1 MEILRRRK
9 RNEAIL
15 LSKYPFIMKKRGY
28 FIQLLPVIF
37 ACFAVSAN
45 HLFAQTTTYS
55 DEVQKKIRQ
64 VEQSLAG
71 WIQMEGESKW
81 LLEERMKYYH
91 SIGVSIAVVHNY
103 KIEWA
108 KGYGWADSSEHRP
121 VTTETRFQAGSI
133 SKSLNGVGVMKLV
146 QDKKLELYADI
157 NNYLTTWK
165 FPYDSL
171 SKNKKINTANLLS
184 HTAGLTIHG
193 FPGYAVNEPV
203 PTLNQVLNGTKPAN
217 TKAVRSEFEPS
228 LRFKYS
234 GGGTT
239 ISQLMLMDI
248 THQPY
253 DEFMWDNVLKPMGM
267 TNSSYTQPPKSTPA
281 LIATGYHLDGKE
293 VAGKY
298 HVYPEQAAAG
308 LWTTPTDLCKYII
321 ETQLA
326 YQGKSSKVLSQ
337 EMTKLRLTPYVD
349 STVALGVF
357 IVKKGTDK
365 YFNHG
370 GADEGFLSVYY
381 GSIADGNGVV
391 AMVNSDNGAILQEIV
406 NSVATVYQWKDFYNP
421 IIKKLVTVANDKLE
435 SYVGDYEIAPNF
447 ILTITKEQNKLL
459 GQATGQ
465 SRFELFAEEENKFF
479 PKEFEAKVEFIKD
492 ETGKITKLIL
502 HQGGGKRDV
511 KKIK

>member
-1 MEILRRRK
+1 M
-9 RNEAIL
+9 
-15 LSKYPFIMKKRGY
+15 
-28 FIQLLPVIF
+28 
-37 ACFAVSAN
+37 
-45 HLFAQTTTYS
+45 
-55 DEVQKKIRQ
+55 
-64 VEQSLAG
+64 
-71 WIQMEGESKW
+71 
-81 LLEERMKYYH
+81 
-91 SIGVSIAVVHNY
+91 
-103 KIEWA
+103 
-108 KGYGWADSSEHRP
+108 
-121 VTTETRFQAGSI
+121 
-133 SKSLNGVGVMKLV
+133 
-146 QDKKLELYADI
+146 
-157 NNYLTTWK
+157 TTWK

-193 FPGYAVNEPV
+193 FPGYAVNEPL
-203 PTLNQVLNGTKPAN
+203 PTLSQVLNGTKPAN

-253 DEFMWDNVLKPMGM
+253 DEFMWENVLKPLGM
-267 TNSSYTQPPKSTPA
+267 TNSSYTQPPKSTPS
-281 LIATGYHLDGKE
+281 LIATGYHPDGKE

-308 LWTTPTDLCKYII
+308 LWTTPTDLGKYII

-326 YQGKSSKVLSQ
+326 YQGKSNKVLSQ
-337 EMTKLRLTPYVD
+337 QMTQLRLTPYVD
-349 STVALGVF
+349 STVALRVF
-357 IVKKGTDK
+357 IVKKGADK

-381 GSIADGNGVV
+381 GSFAGGNGVV

-421 IIKKLVTVANDKLE
+421 IIKKLVIVANDKLE
-435 SYVGDYEIAPNF
+435 SYVGDYEIGPNF
-447 ILTITKEQNKLL
+447 ILSITKEKNKLF

-465 SRFELFAEEENKFF
+465 GKFELFAEEENTFF
-479 PKEFEAKVEFIKD
+479 PKEFEAKVEFVND
-492 ETGKITKLIL
+492 DSGKISKLIL